1 MLRKI
6 ITIDEELCDGCGNC
20 VTGCS
25 EGALQIVDGKAK
37 LVKEQFCDGFGDCIG
52 TCPTG
57 ALVIEEREAED
68 FDLEATKEY
77 LMETQGAEAVWRM
90 EEAQKK
96 HDHDPL
102 EEIKFHGCPGSQMRV
117 VEEDATKTP
126 APAEGMPSVM
136 PSELRQWPVQIHL
149 VPPGA
154 PFFSNKELVIMS
166 TCGPIASADVHWKYL
181 RGRSVVVGCPK
192 LDDTSP
198 YASKLGE
205 ILKDSTI
212 PKMIVVR
219 MEVPCCGGLTMIA
232 EEAAKI
238 SGREDLIVEE
248 HVLGIDGVVKNIEQ
262 I

>member
-68 FDLEATKEY
+68 FDEDATKQF
-77 LMETQGAEAVWRM
+77 LLETQGAEAVWQM

-96 HDHDPL
+96 HQPDPL
-102 EEIKFHGCPGSQMRV
+102 EGIKLQGCPGSRMRV
-117 VEEDATKTP
+117 IEEEEEKQPVTASDIP
-126 APAEGMPSVM
+126 NVM

-166 TCGPIASADVHWKYL
+166 TCGPIASADVHWRYL

-198 YASKLGE
+198 YAAKLGA

-232 EEAAKI
+232 EEASKL

-248 HVLGIDGVVKNIEQ
+248 HVLGIDGTVKHAEKI
-262 I
+262 